1 VKLPGN
7 PLRLL
12 ERWAER
18 ENIRL
23 NGRAL
28 IIPQITYRWAL
39 NPIGGFEI
47 VGEGICSERST
58 AIRKHDKVDEFGHCI
73 RSLDTDAQALII
85 VGHFGGKREWD
96 DLRASLS
103 LSPRSSRLKLKL
115 AWLRLLNDW
124 SRRER
129 EWAKSDG

>member
-1 VKLPGN
+1 MN
-7 PLRLL
+7 PVRLL

-28 IIPQITYRWAL
+28 IIPQTTFRWAL

-58 AIRKHDKVDEFGHCI
+58 APHQHDLVDEFGHCL
-73 RSLDTDAQALII
+73 RSLETEEQALII
-85 VGHFGGKREWD
+85 VGHFGDMREWN
-96 DLRASLS
+96 DLRVYLS
-103 LSPRSSRLKLKL
+103 LSPRRSSMKLKL
-115 AWLRLLNDW
+115 AWLRLLRNW

-129 EWAKSDG
+129 EWYRTAG